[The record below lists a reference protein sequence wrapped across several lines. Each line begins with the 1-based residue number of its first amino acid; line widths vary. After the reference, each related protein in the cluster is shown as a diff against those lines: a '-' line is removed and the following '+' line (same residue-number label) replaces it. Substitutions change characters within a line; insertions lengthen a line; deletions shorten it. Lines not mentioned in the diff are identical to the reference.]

1 VLVGPEGDEPR
12 PYAGGVSHLWLA
24 TEMSYA
30 KAVETAGELRGRPI
44 GRGELHRWVAE
55 EAAETEAIFGASP
68 ERRSR
73 SRRRGTV
80 WVSADGTMVHDRA
93 GNELEVKP
101 GLILDGVQ
109 RIGRARRRLL
119 GRTLDARTGSWTQF
133 AERFTGL
140 CERLGVYEAERII
153 LIKDRHL
160 LRAP

>member
-1 VLVGPEGDEPR
+1 VG
-12 PYAGGVSHLWLA
+12 
-24 TEMSYA
+24 
-30 KAVETAGELRGRPI
+30 TARAAAR
-44 GRGELHRWVAE
+44 
-55 EAAETEAIFGASP
+55 AAETEAIFGASP

-80 WVSADGTMVHDRA
+80 WVSADGTMVNDRA
-93 GNELEVKP
+93 SGSELEVKP
-101 GLILDGVQ
+101 GLIFDGVQ

-133 AERFTGL
+133 AERFTGM